1 MKARINLQSLAG
13 FVVAAAFA
21 VVQKWSLPE
30 FCWSTWLA
38 GLVYAWACVLT
49 GCLQILLT
57 ARTSKAEYDRRVP
70 FLRHVSPG
78 AFLLALSV
86 LMPLIGW
93 LAFRIY
99 EFFFGFYGLFLSVFS
114 EMEPLELFGR
124 DGFINSDFY
133 TPVVYLL
140 VLFWPM
146 TLGVVI
152 ANWRDL
158 FRKDPW
164 KRVLLPFQKEI
175 LRIHILVLA
184 LPFFALLAW
193 ALFREAYQ
201 SITIVLLM
209 GLFYLLPKQ
218 AKENGPEPRANGDP
232 PIDRVQD
239 I

>member
-1 MKARINLQSLAG
+1 MKAKIHLQSLVG
-13 FVVAAAFA
+13 FIVAAAFA
-21 VVQKWSLPE
+21 VVQEWSLPE

-38 GLVYAWACVLT
+38 GLVYAWVCVLT

-70 FLRHVSPG
+70 FLRQITPT

-193 ALFREAYQ
+193 ALFGEAYQ

-209 GLFYLLPKQ
+209 GLFYLLPK
-218 AKENGPEPRANGDP
+218 RAGQVGSPLPADDDAP
-232 PIDRVQD
+232 LDRLPD
-239 I
+239 S